1 MIKVENVPEL
11 SGDHLEA
18 DTRIAFHAKH
28 ANEANPGN
36 IVIRAND
43 TDIMV
48 ILLANAKK
56 FNSHIWYDC
65 SLGSFKTR
73 CYVDVTNL
81 AKTINYVDALPG
93 IYAYTGCN

>member
-1 MIKVENVPEL
+1 
-11 SGDHLEA
+11 
-18 DTRIAFHAKH
+18 
-28 ANEANPGN
+28 
-36 IVIRAND
+36 
-43 TDIMV
+43 MV

-93 IYAYTGCN
+93 IYAYTGCD